1 MGSAKVQGELWS
13 LAAQDWA
20 NLQEPLTKPLWVAM
34 IEATKVGN
42 GTRFFDAGCGG
53 GGASIIA
60 ADRGAIISGLDAS
73 DALIAIARE
82 RLPDGDFRVGDLE
95 SLPFSAG
102 VFDAVI
108 ASISVQYCADPV
120 AALREL
126 RRVCAPNGYVA
137 VSTWGAPEKCDQRVV
152 FKAVR
157 DLLPSPPSGGG
168 PFALSVSGALESLIK
183 QAGLKVVGVGEVD
196 CPFEYPDLETHW
208 RAKRSGGPLQAAIRA
223 VGEERLRASVE
234 QAVEPYRTSTG
245 GVRMENRFLYVTAT
259 V

>member
-20 NLQEPLTKPLWVAM
+20 NLQEPTAEPLWKAM
-34 IEATKVGN
+34 LDAAKVSHE
-42 GTRFFDAGCGG
+42 TRFFDAGCGG

-60 ADRGAIISGLDAS
+60 AQRGAIISGLDAS
-73 DALIAIARE
+73 NALIVIARE
-82 RLPDGDFRVGDLE
+82 RVPEGDFRVGDLE

-102 VFDAVI
+102 VFDVVI

-126 RRVCAPNGYVA
+126 RRVCAPNGYIV
-137 VSTWGAPEKCDQRVV
+137 VSTWGAPENCEQRVV

-157 DLLPSPPSGGG
+157 DVHPSPPSGGG
-168 PFALSVSGALESLIK
+168 PFALSASGALKGLIE
-183 QAGLKVVGVGEVD
+183 QAGLKVAGGGEAD

-208 RAKRSGGPLQAAIRA
+208 RAQRSGGPLQAAIRA
-223 VGEERLRASVE
+223 VGEGRLRAAVE
-234 QAVEPYRTSTG
+234 QAVGPYRTSTG
-245 GVRMENRFLYVTAT
+245 GVLLENRFLYVTAT